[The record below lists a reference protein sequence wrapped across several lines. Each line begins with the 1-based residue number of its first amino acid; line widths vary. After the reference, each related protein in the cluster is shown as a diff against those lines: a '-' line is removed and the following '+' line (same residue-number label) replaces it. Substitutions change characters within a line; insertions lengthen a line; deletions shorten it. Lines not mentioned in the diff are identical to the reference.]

1 MSTEDSDWRGFMGR
15 HWSAAAMFVLAVALA
30 FIWAVYVFHSS
41 IDQNILNCGL
51 ATVVVKPF
59 FVYVVLMVRTHEKP
73 A

>member
-1 MSTEDSDWRGFMGR
+1 VDKPRDEEALVSSTSD
-15 HWSAAAMFVLAVALA
+15 LADIIVRLEAYQ
-30 FIWAVYVFHSS
+30 VS